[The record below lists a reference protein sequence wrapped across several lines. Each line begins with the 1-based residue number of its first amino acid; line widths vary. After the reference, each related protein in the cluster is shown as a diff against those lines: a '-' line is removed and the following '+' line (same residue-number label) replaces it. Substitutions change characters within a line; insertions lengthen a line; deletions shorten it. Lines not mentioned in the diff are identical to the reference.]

1 MKVIPS
7 TLCRLIAPFCLLL
20 LSSCA
25 TIFTGTRADI
35 FIHGDVDEPVTIV
48 SSQGEYKD
56 VTLPTV
62 VEVKRRHLNGQHIQI
77 SSEHHTFDDIVL
89 RKTFNEWAIAS
100 VLFYGAA
107 FTIDLMT
114 NAVSRPRYDCF
125 FIRPNDS
132 ILPTDTLRALSS
144 VYATTIPLAND
155 PTMTYL
161 RSHPLPEKY
170 PRHEVNCTIGLGHN
184 QASPSTH
191 RFIDDNVQRY
201 HLENEFECFD
211 PIGESY
217 VVGKVEYHYR
227 LNRKWDVG
235 AFAGWGL
242 SCDTYREEYDAPA
255 QEANGNGREKD
266 APVSTYGLERCRT
279 FSFAPSVRYTWYETR
294 SYRLFSRVA
303 VGMMR
308 HHRHFEVER
317 RKYDKQHSQGITVG
331 DMVSTGDT
339 KWRMAYQLSPIG
351 VSVGGPNLRFFA
363 ELGYGC
369 LGVMNIGVSV
379 CF

>member
-7 TLCRLIAPFCLLL
+7 TLCRLIAPFCLVV

-56 VTLPTV
+56 VTLPTHV
-62 VEVKRRHLNGQHIQI
+62 KVKRRHLNGQHIQI

-89 RKTFNEWAIAS
+89 RKAFNEWAIAS

-144 VYATTIPLAND
+144 AYTTTIPLAND

-170 PRHEVNCTIGLGHN
+170 PRHEVNGTIGLGHN

-191 RFIDDNVQRY
+191 RFIDDNLQRY
-201 HLENEFECFD
+201 HLENECECFD
-211 PIGESY
+211 LIGESY
-217 VVGKVEYHYR
+217 VVDKLEYHYR

-242 SCDTYREEYDAPA
+242 SCDTYREKYDAPA